1 MLNVKYVHL
10 DNSNKLKIDKE
21 KLRFIRYSKQQRR
34 VLAESIHRYPSLFE
48 CGDLVDYDATI
59 KELYLYLGTNNLF
72 SEFNYTPFKNH
83 KDLFKFVIL
92 EEQVNPEL
100 LTKDINQTV
109 KSQILVVDNMYK
121 FFDMLRKGPLQK
133 TSLGSTAN
141 YFINDDLEKLS
152 EELNSM
158 YGKGKASGVS
168 GLLRRGVGLAQGI
181 AGRFS
186 NAATVKEASI
196 AGAAA
201 NLGANI
207 GAGYATAAIAGKL
220 SQVLSQKLE
229 KYKEEEDGIKNVVID
244 AINQYGLRST
254 MQVLVGLGKQYG
266 LPWLLQ
272 TMRIALANSPMAHAL
287 IASLTAGAGVAGLA
301 AGAGVAAAG
310 VAGVA
315 AGGHFLKQRAGKIN
329 SIRKAQASI
338 EEFIEEIANSGDMP
352 DFNTLNQTINAYKDD
367 ISFNVNNAKKL
378 FGNDIAKLKKAFLD
392 AFNQL
397 KPLYHTEHGK

>member
-1 MLNVKYVHL
+1 MA
-10 DNSNKLKIDKE
+10 IDKK
-21 KLRFIRYSKQQRR
+21 KLPFIRYAKEQRR

-48 CGDLVDYDATI
+48 HGDLVDYDATI
-59 KELYLYLGTNNLF
+59 KELYLYLGANNLF

-92 EEQVNPEL
+92 EEQINPEL

-121 FFDMLRKGPLQK
+121 FFDMLRRSPLQK

-158 YGKGKASGVS
+158 YGKGKASGMS
-168 GLLRRGVGLAQGI
+168 GFVRRGVGLAQGI

-196 AGAAA
+196 AGV
-201 NLGANI
+201 GANI

-220 SQVLSQKLE
+220 SQTLSQKLE

-287 IASLTAGAGVAGLA
+287 LTGLTAGAGVAGLA

-315 AGGHFLKQRAGKIN
+315 AGGHFLKQRAEKIN
-329 SIRKAQASI
+329 SIRKSQASI
-338 EEFIEEIANSGDMP
+338 EEFIEEIANSENIR
-352 DFNTLNQTINAYKDD
+352 DFDALNQIINAYKDD
-367 ISFNVNNAKKL
+367 VSFNINNAKKL

>member
-1 MLNVKYVHL
+1 MA
-10 DNSNKLKIDKE
+10 IDKK
-21 KLRFIRYSKQQRR
+21 KLPFIRYANQQRR
-34 VLAESIHRYPSLFE
+34 VLIESIHRYPSLFE
-48 CGDLVDYDATI
+48 YNDLAEYDATI
-59 KELYLYLGTNNLF
+59 KELYLYLGINDLF
-72 SEFNYTPFKNH
+72 SEFSYTAFKSH
-83 KDLFKFVIL
+83 KDLFKYVIL
-92 EEQVNPEL
+92 EEQINPEL
-100 LTKDINQTV
+100 LTKEINQTV

-158 YGKGKASGVS
+158 YGKGKASGVH
-168 GLLRRGVGLAQGI
+168 GLVRRGVGLAQGI

-186 NAATVKEASI
+186 NAATVKEATSI
-196 AGAAA
+196 AGI
-201 NLGANI
+201 GANI

-220 SQVLSQKLE
+220 SQTLSQKLE

-287 IASLTAGAGVAGLA
+287 LTGLTAGAGVAGLA

-315 AGGHFLKQRAGKIN
+315 AGGHYLKQRAEKIN
-329 SIRKAQASI
+329 SIRKSQASI
-338 EEFIEEIANSGDMP
+338 EEFIEEVANSEDIR

-367 ISFNVNNAKKL
+367 VSFNINNAKKL